1 MEKKGIIFDFN
12 RTLFNPEKNELEI
25 GAEKLLHSLYKK
37 NIVLTLI
44 SSTLSVDREKLI
56 YSLTISKLFKKIIV
70 TSEKKNEK
78 HFSELISIINAD
90 NNNIYVVGDR
100 IKSEIQIG
108 NKLNLQTIWLKK
120 GKFSTI
126 LPEKENEK
134 PIYTIKNL
142 SEILNFI

>member
-1 MEKKGIIFDFN
+1 LKKKGIIFDFN

>member
-1 MEKKGIIFDFN
+1 MKKKGIIFDFN